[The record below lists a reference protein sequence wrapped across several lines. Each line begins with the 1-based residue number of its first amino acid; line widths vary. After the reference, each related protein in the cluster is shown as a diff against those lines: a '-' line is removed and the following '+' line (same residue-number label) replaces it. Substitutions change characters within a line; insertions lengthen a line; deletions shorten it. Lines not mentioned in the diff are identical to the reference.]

1 MSGYVIDASVAAKW
15 LFLEPG
21 TDVAVKLLERFDF
34 FYAPNL
40 FQIELDA
47 IITKKVRKKEV
58 SVEEAPVKRSQATKL
73 PARFINYQEL
83 SDIAF
88 DISVTLPITLYDAT
102 YIATAILTNSVFYT
116 ADERLVRGLSTT
128 PIYRF
133 VRSIYGGVFR

>member
-15 LFLEPG
+15 LFLETG
-21 TDVAVKLLERFDF
+21 SNEAVQLLEQFDF

-47 IITKKVRKKEV
+47 IITKKVRKKELSIV
-58 SVEEAPVKRSQATKL
+58 EAPEKKNQAAML
-73 PARFINYQEL
+73 PARFINYLEL

-88 DISVTLPITLYDAT
+88 EISITLPITLYDAT

-128 PIYRF
+128 PFDRF
-133 VRSIYGGVFR
+133 VRSVYGGII